1 MDSTADGT
9 YCGFVCI
16 ETLARIC
23 DTRTLNASPNQ
34 RFCVISKRQVSH
46 VETRFDLIGASGKP
60 HMLILETRPLMRDS
74 RKPKQWTPLGPRALS
89 RSISFSGDI
98 HLQYEWRWMLSW
110 FQAALVCP
118 GRSILWGWPW
128 GLWRFL
134 RVCMIVVNG
143 KGRIP
148 VELRG
153 TDLMCGSRVP
163 RLEGVEARNVG
174 IEV

>member
-1 MDSTADGT
+1 MDSPADGS
-9 YCGFVCI
+9 YCGFVCM
-16 ETLARIC
+16 ETLAQGSG
-23 DTRTLNASPNQ
+23 TRTLNSSPNQ
-34 RFCVISKRQVSH
+34 RFCIISKRQVSH

-60 HMLILETRPLMRDS
+60 HMLILETRLLMRDS

-118 GRSILWGWPW
+118 ALSILLGWPW

-134 RVCMIVVNG
+134 LACMWS
-143 KGRIP
+143 
-148 VELRG
+148 
-153 TDLMCGSRVP
+153 M
-163 RLEGVEARNVG
+163 EGAEFPWN
-174 IEV
+174 